1 MISFCSLSPAL
12 QFYST
17 NKKVLQYTF
26 QGGKC
31 NCSIMGRT
39 QLGERYSAKLSLD
52 LMSTSTLILTV
63 SALVNTSVGKWNL
76 GQIAL
81 TKIKKKI
88 TKSIRVFFSLHNLR
102 LAVLYLKK
110 LSYIVVEFSCIWDWM
125 RLLLLLLLLSC
136 ETYSSSSNHLCCHH

>member
-1 MISFCSLSPAL
+1 
-12 QFYST
+12 
-17 NKKVLQYTF
+17 
-26 QGGKC
+26 
-31 NCSIMGRT
+31 MGRT

-88 TKSIRVFFSLHNLR
+88 TKSIRVFF
-102 LAVLYLKK
+102 
-110 LSYIVVEFSCIWDWM
+110 FPP
-125 RLLLLLLLLSC
+125 
-136 ETYSSSSNHLCCHH
+136 